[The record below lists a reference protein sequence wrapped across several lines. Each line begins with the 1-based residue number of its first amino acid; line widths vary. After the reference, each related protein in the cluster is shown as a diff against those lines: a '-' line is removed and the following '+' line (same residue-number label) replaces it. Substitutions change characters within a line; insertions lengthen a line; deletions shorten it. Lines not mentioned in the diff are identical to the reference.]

1 MDKEPQLISL
11 DEFLEDS
18 EFEGDMDDEEYTN
31 YVLDD
36 LFYQEEL
43 EFEDR

>member
-31 YVLDD
+31 YILDD